1 MAHYFEVQKRLGESN
16 VRNFLEVVR
25 SGEVSDDGLKE
36 ISLQLGK
43 MESRPKCLYGP
54 HRMRMERSRDKPQ
67 DAEMRDILSDWWN
80 EELYGLTQEEGLRK
94 LTAAF
99 KASEQVSAETK
110 RANQLIVQGGNVY
123 TGTVFQVRR

>member
-43 MESRPKCLYGP
+43 MESRPNCLYGH

-99 KASEQVSAETK
+99 KASEQVSAEPK

>member
-1 MAHYFEVQKRLGESN
+1 
-16 VRNFLEVVR
+16 
-25 SGEVSDDGLKE
+25 
-36 ISLQLGK
+36 
-43 MESRPKCLYGP
+43 
-54 HRMRMERSRDKPQ
+54 MRMERSRDKPQ